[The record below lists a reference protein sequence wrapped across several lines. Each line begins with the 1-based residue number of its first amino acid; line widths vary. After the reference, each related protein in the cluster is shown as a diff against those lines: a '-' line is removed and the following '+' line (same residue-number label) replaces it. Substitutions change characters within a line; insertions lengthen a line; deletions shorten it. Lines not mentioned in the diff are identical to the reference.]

1 MSAAMIDRPSPNQ
14 NARRGP
20 IRCVVLHNDAS
31 PREESTLSWC
41 ASPKSQV
48 SYHVLVGR
56 DGTCYRM
63 VPDTRRA
70 WAVGKSAWRGATDVN
85 GISLSLA
92 FSNRN
97 DGTEPLTPAQ
107 IAAAKQVIA
116 EWRAK
121 WAIEEV
127 TTHKIVARPVG
138 RKHDPEA
145 APNFSLAEFA

>member
-1 MSAAMIDRPSPNQ
+1 MVSMTDRPSPNH
-14 NARRGP
+14 NARTAP

-31 PREESTLSWC
+31 PKESATLSWTSTP
-41 ASPKSQV
+41 ASKV

-56 DGTCYRM
+56 DGTCYRL

-70 WAVGKSAWRGATDVN
+70 WAVGKSAWQGVKDVN
-85 GISLSLA
+85 GVSLNLA

-97 DGTEPLTPAQ
+97 DGKEPLTDAQ
-107 IAAAKQVIA
+107 MAAAKQVIA

-121 WAIEEV
+121 WLIEDV

-145 APNFSLAEFA
+145 APNFELALFR

>member
-1 MSAAMIDRPSPNQ
+1 MIDRPSPNH
-14 NARRGP
+14 NGRSHS

-31 PREESTLSWC
+31 PREESTLSWTS
-41 ASPKSQV
+41 APVSKV
-48 SYHVLVGR
+48 SYHVLIGR
-56 DGTCYRM
+56 DGTAYRL

-70 WAVGKSAWRGATDVN
+70 WAVGKAIWRGVTDVN
-85 GISLSLA
+85 SVSLNLA

-97 DGTEPLTPAQ
+97 DGNERLTVAQ
-107 IAAAKQVIA
+107 MAAAKAVIA
-116 EWRAK
+116 DWKRT

-145 APNFSLAEFA
+145 APNFDLAHYA